1 MTHEEHELHHIDLA
15 VEVIDNKLRR
25 LEADKARLLRRRTEL
40 LDKKYKR
47 RLF

>member
-1 MTHEEHELHHIDLA
+1 MTHDEQELNHIDLA

-40 LDKKYKR
+40 LDKKHKR